1 LTSFSFFAESKLD
14 VYVTD
19 TEELARPTMLLANP
33 IRNRHVNVFLILLI
47 SLIFT
52 SSTYDET
59 HYYLSN
65 FPVICQEDVDDISNP
80 HNTIHK
86 TEPYHF
92 CSDTL
97 DITDVSGTRTTEVN
111 PFLDTIPY
119 IFLPNVYARP
129 HTYRAP
135 PVVS

>member
-1 LTSFSFFAESKLD
+1 
-14 VYVTD
+14 
-19 TEELARPTMLLANP
+19 MLLANP

-65 FPVICQEDVDDISNP
+65 FPVICQEDVDDVSSSL
-80 HNTIHK
+80 NTIHK
-86 TEPYHF
+86 TEPYNF
-92 CSDTL
+92 CSDTR
-97 DITDVSGTRTTEVN
+97 DITDVPETCMEVN
-111 PFLDTIPY
+111 PYLDTIPF